1 MGNKENARLYTAKE
15 KVIAAL
21 FYGGVSIV
29 LILAIK
35 TCLTTYK
42 FPDALFLAFAQ
53 SCCTIIGLYAGYAT
67 GQLELS
73 FSWET
78 FSKVKLLSFVNAIN
92 VGSGLV
98 GTKAVNI
105 PMFAALR
112 RASIPLSMAGEAY
125 ILQQHPSTK
134 VQLSV
139 LLMVGGAV
147 VAAMNDLAFDL
158 FGYFA
163 ILTSAFCTA
172 LSNVLTK
179 SVMTNLPKVGKWNM
193 LLYNNIIAIP
203 VYILLLCYRG
213 TLPQVYAFADW
224 GNYGFLSTF
233 IASSIL
239 GIILQFSILYA
250 IQVNGALSL
259 TVTGLL
265 KNILSTY
272 IGMLGLGGDYIF
284 TWLNFVG
291 VNVSMVGGLY
301 YAVVRHAESNVKTK
315 TEENID
321 TTHSENGSIAK
332 KLQV

>member
-1 MGNKENARLYTAKE
+1 MARFYTTKE
-15 KVIAAL
+15 KVFAAL
-21 FYGGVSIV
+21 FYGGMSIV

-35 TCLTTYK
+35 TCLTKYK

-67 GQLELS
+67 RQIELS

-78 FSKVKLLSFVNAIN
+78 FSKVKLLSFVNAMN
-92 VGSGLV
+92 VGSGLI

-112 RASIPLSMAGEAY
+112 RASIPLNMVGEAY
-125 ILQQHPSTK
+125 ILQQQPSSK

-158 FGYFA
+158 FGYVA

-203 VYILLLCYRG
+203 VYVLLLCYRG

-224 GNYGFLSTF
+224 RNYGFLSTF
-233 IASSIL
+233 IASSML
-239 GIILQFSILYA
+239 GIILIEYENHRRICRGGDATFEWAKEHAWNGYASAGLVRNRFRSRGSSSYCARLNGACFNHANLSILCKTTYR
-250 IQVNGALSL
+250 
-259 TVTGLL
+259 LL
-265 KNILSTY
+265 FTY
-272 IGMLGLGGDYIF
+272 
-284 TWLNFVG
+284 
-291 VNVSMVGGLY
+291 
-301 YAVVRHAESNVKTK
+301 
-315 TEENID
+315 D
-321 TTHSENGSIAK
+321 T
-332 KLQV
+332 